1 MRSSI
6 KILLL
11 TVLVFFFGVNVYAAE
26 ALMGKERADITPVF
40 LFPGF
45 KDLKKYARIE
55 NFRIG
60 GKYDVG
66 NEISYEF
73 GGEGGVTLESKGMPP
88 LRVAYTAFGTPKKDS
103 KGRITNAIVIS
114 PYFSADSTIFAALW
128 HEGSPLLK
136 VFAEGNAVTGANKIL
151 DTNKYY
157 VIYLDALGLWGASKP
172 SDGLGPDFPKYNVY
186 DVVQANYRLLKD
198 KIGVDQALLCT
209 GVSMGAIQSYTMSM
223 LHPHMCKGVMPIGGT
238 LGGND
243 PVNNWSWA
251 LFNAA
256 VQSDPVFVKTGGK
269 YYDLPVAEHP
279 KKGLAFGWSIIS
291 LTGWDFKATSDLPW
305 KDAVKQVFS
314 WNDTDVFTGKVDPT
328 VGAARK
334 AQVAKQDAQ
343 DFLYRV
349 YGAENFDL
357 FPYVKNIKAKML
369 VVHVNSDNWL
379 IPILAERSVDAIKK
393 AGKDVKMSQ
402 FYDKQGHYGVFRAW
416 NRAEK
421 DIVPFLKSLGIEPG
435 GVTAAAAPAKAKP
448 VGLSK

>member
-1 MRSSI
+1 MKSKSLV
-6 KILLL
+6 KVILFAVILCF
-11 TVLVFFFGVNVYAAE
+11 VSANAIAAE
-26 ALMGKERADITPVF
+26 ERTDITPLL
-40 LFPGF
+40 LFPAYKDMKKFERIPNF
-45 KDLKKYARIE
+45 K
-55 NFRIG
+55 IG

-66 NEISYEF
+66 NEASYEF

-88 LRVAYTAFGTPKKDS
+88 LRMAYTAFGTPKRDS
-103 KGRITNAIVIS
+103 NGRITNAILIF
-114 PYFSADSTIFAALW
+114 PYFSADSTIFAGLW
-128 HEGSPLLK
+128 HDGSPLLAA
-136 VFAEGNAVTGANKIL
+136 FAEGNAVTGPNKIL

-172 SDGLGPDFPKYNVY
+172 SDGLGPDFPKYSML
-186 DVVQANYRLLKD
+186 DVAQASYRLLKD

-209 GVSMGAIQSYTMSM
+209 GASFGAIQSFNMSM
-223 LHPHMCKGVMPIGGT
+223 LHPNMCKGVMPIGST
-238 LGGND
+238 IGGND

-256 VQSDPVFVKTGGK
+256 IQSDPIFVKTGGK

-314 WNDTDVFTGKVDPT
+314 WNDTDIMTGKVDPT

-334 AQVAKQDAQ
+334 AQVKFQDAQ

-349 YGAENFDL
+349 YSAENYDMW
-357 FPYVKNIKAKML
+357 PYINNIKAKVLM
-369 VVHVNSDNWL
+369 VHMTSDNWL
-379 IPILAERSVDAIKK
+379 IPVLAERTYEAIKK
-393 AGKDVKMSQ
+393 AGKDIKLSM

-416 NRAEK
+416 KKAEK
-421 DIVPFLKSLGIEPG
+421 DIVPFLESLGITPG
-435 GVTAAAAPAKAKP
+435 GAAEAPKPPAPAKKF
-448 VGLSK
+448 GK